1 MYIDHIIYSSWVS
14 ARIKC
19 GFTTDSK
26 FAGHLLSLEQRRQGK
41 IILIVNKMEVLTEA
55 RVLLSESDQDFMKMS
70 FTGLR

>member
-41 IILIVNKMEVLTEA
+41 HAFDLYSAPYVSHWI
-55 RVLLSESDQDFMKMS
+55 
-70 FTGLR
+70 